1 MFEFRLPDLGEGIHE
16 GEVLRWHVRP
26 GEVIPEDA
34 PLIDVETD
42 KAAVT
47 IPSPRSGRVVELR
60 AQEGDTVRVG
70 QVLVVLDV
78 GDASTSPGTGAVPPS
93 RTDEAVGTAQASA
106 DIPAPAKRSE
116 HRPVEPAPPVA
127 AANLPLPR
135 PGGGPGT
142 GGPLGIPGRVLRVAA
157 APATRR
163 LAREL
168 GVDIRQVPGS
178 GPGGRVTPEDVRA
191 VAAAPT
197 PALATA
203 VPRPEDPEVLAA
215 PVPVAGS
222 GGIPYLDLQPLPD
235 FGRWGDVLR
244 EPVRS
249 IRRKVARNTVTAMI
263 LIPHVAHMD
272 EADVTDLEAFRR
284 RENARRGP
292 EATRLTLLAFA
303 VRAVTIAL
311 KRHPVFNA
319 SLDPFREEIVFKRY
333 FHVGIAVD
341 TDRGLIVPNLKDAD
355 RRPIAEI
362 ASAIEDLARRAREGG
377 IQVEE
382 LQGGT
387 FTITNIGVLG
397 GTSFVPAIH
406 YPESAILGMGR
417 AIERPVVRDGQVV
430 VRTMLPM
437 TLSFDHRIADGA
449 EAARF
454 LGLVRDLLQDPV
466 RLAVEG

>member
-1 MFEFRLPDLGEGIHE
+1 MYEFRLPDLGEGIHE
-16 GEVLRWHVRP
+16 GEVLRWHVKP
-26 GEVIPEDA
+26 GEIIPEDA
-34 PLIDVETD
+34 PLVDVETD

-47 IPSPRSGRVVELR
+47 IPSPKGGRVMELR
-60 AQEGDTVRVG
+60 AREGDMVRVG
-70 QVLVVLDV
+70 QVLVVLEAE
-78 GDASTSPGTGAVPPS
+78 GPESAAVPDS
-93 RTDEAVGTAQASA
+93 
-106 DIPAPAKRSE
+106 PAPVHPTTAS
-116 HRPVEPAPPVA
+116 EPAT
-127 AANLPLPR
+127 R
-135 PGGGPGT
+135 QGPGALGAAFGVAT
-142 GGPLGIPGRVLRVAA
+142 GWPGIDQGQATAIPGSQGTSGPGKGSAQRVAA

-168 GVDIRQVPGS
+168 GVDIRLVPGT

-191 VAAAPT
+191 FAAG
-197 PALATA
+197 
-203 VPRPEDPEVLAA
+203 
-215 PVPVAGS
+215 PVPAGAVVGDTS
-222 GGIPYLDLQPLPD
+222 GNVEEATTPLPVPGNAVIPYLDLQPLPD
-235 FGRWGDVLR
+235 FGRWGEVVR

-249 IRRKVARNTVTAMI
+249 IRRKVARNTVTAMV

-272 EADVTDLEAFRR
+272 EADVTELEAFRR
-284 RENARRGP
+284 RENARRSAGG
-292 EATRLTLLAFA
+292 TRLTLLAFA
-303 VRAVTIAL
+303 VRAVSIAL

-319 SLDPFREEIVFKRY
+319 TLDPFREEIFFKRY
-333 FHVGIAVD
+333 YHVGIAVD

-355 RRPIAEI
+355 RRSVEDIA
-362 ASAIEDLARRAREGG
+362 AGIEDLARRAREGG
-377 IQVEE
+377 IRLEE

-417 AIERPVVRDGQVV
+417 ATDRPVVRDGQVV

-454 LGLVRDLLQDPV
+454 LGLVRDLLQDPL

>member
-1 MFEFRLPDLGEGIHE
+1 MYEFRLPDLGEGIHE
-16 GEVLRWHVRP
+16 GEVLRWYVKP
-26 GEVIPEDA
+26 GDAIREDA
-34 PLIDVETD
+34 PLVEVETD

-47 IPSPRSGRVVELR
+47 IPSPRGGRVVELR
-60 AQEGDTVRVG
+60 AREGDTVRVG
-70 QVLVVLDV
+70 QVLVVLDA
-78 GDASTSPGTGAVPPS
+78 GEAAATAPEPGPLARSASTTGSHPA
-93 RTDEAVGTAQASA
+93 E
-106 DIPAPAKRSE
+106 APAQGSPQVER
-116 HRPVEPAPPVA
+116 RPSPVVPPPVA
-127 AANLPLPR
+127 EPAA
-135 PGGGPGT
+135 
-142 GGPLGIPGRVLRVAA
+142 VRVAA

-168 GVDIRQVPGS
+168 GVDIRRVPGT
-178 GPGGRVTPEDVRA
+178 GPGGRVTADDVRA
-191 VAAAPT
+191 FVQVPAAREENEPEPPPAAAGN
-197 PALATA
+197 
-203 VPRPEDPEVLAA
+203 AA
-215 PVPVAGS
+215 
-222 GGIPYLDLQPLPD
+222 IPYLDLQPLPD
-235 FGRWGDVLR
+235 FGRWGEVVR

-284 RENARRGP
+284 RENARRTPGG
-292 EATRLTLLAFA
+292 TRLTLLAFA

-319 SLDPFREEIVFKRY
+319 SLDPFREELVFKRY
-333 FHVGIAVD
+333 YHVGIAVD
-341 TDRGLIVPNLKDAD
+341 TDRGLIVPNVKDAD
-355 RRPIAEI
+355 RRSVEDIARG
-362 ASAIEDLARRAREGG
+362 IEDLARRAREGG
-377 IQVEE
+377 LQVEE

-417 AIERPVVRDGQVV
+417 ATEKPVVRDGQVT

-437 TLSFDHRIADGA
+437 TLSFDHRVADGA